1 MTNHYKWHEHFTMF
15 TLKEIVLGADYHIMN
30 SKGTYQD
37 TIQEKLIKF
46 TDYLLFKDGTIIV
59 NPYYEDIDRFE
70 ELTEGAGG
78 YFNPDFIKI
87 IRSHGKFRK
96 RKIKSDEYSVP
107 PFEWNSK
114 ETLELFDLI
123 ENEKKEDNTYK
134 NLGIESPYIKALQ
147 HLYFT
152 FYQWHKKNRLPIDSD
167 IKYHLLMKEKEKAK
181 KEAEYEALNGG
192 LSNNNNESSET
203 SKVLENENPASTP
216 PAELLY
222 DIKKEEIRVTS
233 EKITGRKKESKTE
246 KTKRKKTKVIQKP
259 KKKTEK
265 TVETRNLRTPF
276 IWSGDKSKLEKLLI
290 NLIDSKIISSV
301 RKINETFEP
310 VTISIDLFMNTHF
323 SYPSKPEN
331 CEVDNNHFIK
341 WERPQD
347 EVGYFFN
354 ILLSNAK
361 LIFLDKIYLNI
372 ESHFISKENNHLD
385 NGRLCSAYTSTYGPI
400 LKIKE
405 SSVLKNKLKVK
416 KDWME
421 KLEKIVNEL

>member
-15 TLKEIVLGADYHIMN
+15 TLKEIVLGADNHIMN

-167 IKYHLLMKEKEKAK
+167 IKYHLLMKEKTK
-181 KEAEYEALNGG
+181 KESEDDVLIGEV
-192 LSNNNNESSET
+192 SNNNES
-203 SKVLENENPASTP
+203 LEPLKEIENQNPVITP
-216 PAELLY
+216 PVELPD
-222 DIKKEEIRVTS
+222 DI
-233 EKITGRKKESKTE
+233 KKESKTE
-246 KTKRKKTKVIQKP
+246 RKRLEWHKSRETLKCILEALKEIKLIDYKCSTDKVIDSHFQVKEDITNISQNDNMELNNFIVWKGSEYEICYLFMDLFNKKYSAIINMRGYYTFIVSNFKGLLKGKDGNNREKP
-259 KKKTEK
+259 FIYNQIKTAYNTYTSKIGGSNNSKNKKKITE
-265 TVETRNLRTPF
+265 
-276 IWSGDKSKLEKLLI
+276 I
-290 NLIDSKIISSV
+290 
-301 RKINETFEP
+301 
-310 VTISIDLFMNTHF
+310 
-323 SYPSKPEN
+323 
-331 CEVDNNHFIK
+331 VDN
-341 WERPQD
+341 
-347 EVGYFFN
+347 
-354 ILLSNAK
+354 
-361 LIFLDKIYLNI
+361 
-372 ESHFISKENNHLD
+372 HL
-385 NGRLCSAYTSTYGPI
+385 
-400 LKIKE
+400 K
-405 SSVLKNKLKVK
+405 
-416 KDWME
+416 
-421 KLEKIVNEL
+421 